1 MMKRNIFLIAIAAVM
16 LAAGLALPSSGQS
29 TRPANQARY
38 PQWTGAGYPVDRH
51 LAIMLVQFD
60 NAAVN
65 MAQGAQ
71 SSTASAD
78 VKGLA
83 ADVIA
88 QRSRELTSMRAE
100 YQKRYG
106 EAPPA
111 WGAANGDYGAMRGN
125 GSGMM
130 GGGQQLMGG
139 NNGYAMMGG
148 TMGQMM
154 AYGDSYQTMMGNS
167 SNWWGGVNAGTS
179 FVPALMRLDAMQI
192 SMATLGLQSNAG
204 DLGGLYRTVI
214 SARTSELARLSKML

>member
-1 MMKRNIFLIAIAAVM
+1 MKRNIFLIAIAAVM

-130 GGGQQLMGG
+130 GG
-139 NNGYAMMGG
+139 

-154 AYGDSYQTMMGNS
+154 AYGDGYQTMMGNS